1 MSWDAPIRK
10 EMDLVEEE
18 IRRAVSSKQVLLT
31 DICMHVIGAG
41 GKRIRPGLTLLS
53 YKAVGGK
60 EAPNIIGIAA
70 AFELIHSAT
79 LIHDDINDHGELR
92 RGKIAAYKKF
102 GAHKALIAGDFL
114 FVRSFRLGGQWNQQ
128 VVETISEACTAT
140 AESEIMQNS
149 YENDPDTPLDA
160 YLGIIAGKTAMP
172 MWAASRVGAFM
183 GGGSPEQIEAMGHFG
198 LAIGMAFQ
206 IVDDM
211 LDIIGDERSLGKPHG
226 IDFIDGKPT
235 LPLMEAMKDPE
246 VGPVLSAM
254 FVKPRKSLAEVE
266 EALKLVRS
274 TKALE
279 ESMKVAR
286 KFADQAIE
294 HLEVLNGS
302 AYTKSMAELVESVL
316 DRKA

>member
-1 MSWDAPIRK
+1 
-10 EMDLVEEE
+10 
-18 IRRAVSSKQVLLT
+18 
-31 DICMHVIGAG
+31 
-41 GKRIRPGLTLLS
+41 
-53 YKAVGGK
+53 
-60 EAPNIIGIAA
+60 
-70 AFELIHSAT
+70 
-79 LIHDDINDHGELR
+79 
-92 RGKIAAYKKF
+92 
-102 GAHKALIAGDFL
+102 
-114 FVRSFRLGGQWNQQ
+114 
-128 VVETISEACTAT
+128 
-140 AESEIMQNS
+140 
-149 YENDPDTPLDA
+149 
-160 YLGIIAGKTAMP
+160 
-172 MWAASRVGAFM
+172 M

-226 IDFIDGKPT
+226 IDFLDGKPT

-246 VGPVLSAM
+246 VGPILSAM
-254 FVKPRKSLAEVE
+254 FVKQGKSLAEVE